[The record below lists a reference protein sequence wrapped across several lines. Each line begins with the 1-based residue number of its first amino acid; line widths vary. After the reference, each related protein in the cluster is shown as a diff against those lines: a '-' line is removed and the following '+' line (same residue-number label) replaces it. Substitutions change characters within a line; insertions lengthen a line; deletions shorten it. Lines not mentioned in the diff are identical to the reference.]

1 MNQNYQKMLEELIRK
16 NREKQIVPSLVLH
29 SCCAPCSSYCLEY
42 LSSCFHITVFYYNP
56 NIYPKEEYEKRVRE
70 QERFIAKLP
79 VNNPVSFFAGEYDT
93 DRFYQTVKGLEKMP
107 EGGERCRQC
116 YKLRLSETAKFA
128 ACRGADYFTTT
139 LSISPHKNAQAI
151 NEIGVTIGTE
161 YGVSWLFS
169 DFKKKDGFKRSTEL
183 SNQYGMYRQDYC
195 GCIFSM
201 RDQ

>member
-161 YGVSWLFS
+161 YGMSWLFS